1 MQIRF
6 GRTLRMYSS
15 LGGPLVAVPGKKRS
29 QGNHAVQERPQG
41 FRIKIAIEPIIA
53 DVSDAVLRDAEQGV
67 TLKMPEFRD

>member
-1 MQIRF
+1 M
-6 GRTLRMYSS
+6 
-15 LGGPLVAVPGKKRS
+15 PGKKRS

-53 DVSDAVLRDAEQGV
+53 DVSDAGLRDAEQGL